1 MAASYPAKPTGTPRT
16 RRQRGTGPG
25 PWRSGSIG
33 RRPCL
38 SKVCGGPYRRSRQTL
53 PAFQPAII
61 EFGHRA
67 DVSDRQR
74 AVRRCSLRGGGLR
87 GAANDQGE
95 CRMGGPRRNA
105 GHDGI
110 VRDHG
115 RRWPRPVYLTVTG
128 ISLRAQP
135 STQAKFRI
143 SGGTPGKL
151 SGCIR
156 VRVDEKSLIF
166 FDENGQDIRFDHTIG
181 GFND

>member
-1 MAASYPAKPTGTPRT
+1 M
-16 RRQRGTGPG
+16 
-25 PWRSGSIG
+25 G
-33 RRPCL
+33 R
-38 SKVCGGPYRRSRQTL
+38 
-53 PAFQPAII
+53 
-61 EFGHRA
+61 
-67 DVSDRQR
+67 
-74 AVRRCSLRGGGLR
+74 
-87 GAANDQGE
+87 
-95 CRMGGPRRNA
+95 GPRRNA

-115 RRWPRPVYLTVTG
+115 RRWPRPVYLIVTG

-151 SGCIR
+151 SGCIG

-181 GFND
+181 GFDD